1 MAKTLKD
8 FLNERQLGPMVV
20 KNPDEQKFIDKHV
33 VAKTDDRN
41 GNDDELFKG
50 SKVKMADRPK
60 HRKGYNPGED
70 EEVYEALKGDQ
81 HKIDANKNG
90 KVDAH
95 DFHLLRKKKKVAE
108 EAEELEELDHKLGGT
123 LSRYINKTK
132 GDDKREDGRNLALKK
147 RWGDAKYGTPE
158 PKVKAAVREE
168 AEELEELST
177 DTLRNYRAKAKDDA
191 YDAADVDDDR
201 RLRKRSMGSWD
212 AGKKILK
219 RGDALRKEEAEQ
231 IDEISAE
238 KKDAYA
244 QKAGKQLP
252 GLFKKSGETANDARK
267 YYNRKNTVRKIA
279 NEEADQIDEI
289 LDTPEKAANYKAKA
303 QKSFSKNV
311 WISGDKA
318 AHQTAKKRLYG
329 LSHPKVAEEIEIE
342 EKLNM
347 DKASMGTVIK
357 DFQKSDAPQFQGKS
371 QKKRQV
377 MAIAAKL
384 SAERGGKP
392 LNKEER
398 LLTKLA
404 DISET
409 HKRTMVSVFEKLNED
424 NQREFMLAC
433 DTAEGIEQ
441 MLDFSIQHRGE

>member
-70 EEVYEALKGDQ
+70 EAVYEALKGAQ

-108 EAEELEELDHKLGGT
+108 EAEELDELSKSTMGA
-123 LSRYINKTK
+123 YTK
-132 GDDKREDGRNLALKK
+132 KAAADFTARKPKMGYDGQLKK
-147 RWGDAKYGTPE
+147 MQNRKVGVNRALDKMYG
-158 PKVKAAVREE
+158 
-168 AEELEELST
+168 
-177 DTLRNYRAKAKDDA
+177 
-191 YDAADVDDDR
+191 
-201 RLRKRSMGSWD
+201 
-212 AGKKILK
+212 
-219 RGDALRKEEAEQ
+219 EEAEQ

-252 GLFKKSGETANDARK
+252 GLFAKSNSADGARK
-267 YYNRKNTVRKIA
+267 YYNRKNAVRKIA

-289 LDTPEKAANYKAKA
+289 LDTPEKAADYKAKA
-303 QKSFSKNV
+303 EKSFKDNI
-311 WISGDKA
+311 WKGGAKA
-318 AHQTAKKRLYG
+318 VRTTTKRLYG
-329 LSHPKVAEEIEIE
+329 LSHPKVAEEVEIE
-342 EKLNM
+342 EKLDMN
-347 DKASMGTVIK
+347 KASMGTVVK

>member
-108 EAEELEELDHKLGGT
+108 EAEELEEL
-123 LSRYINKTK
+123 
-132 GDDKREDGRNLALKK
+132 
-147 RWGDAKYGTPE
+147 
-158 PKVKAAVREE
+158 
-168 AEELEELST
+168 ST

-231 IDEISAE
+231 IDELDHKLGGTLSRYINKTKDNPKREEGRNLALKKRWGDAKYGTPEPKVKAAVREEAEQIDEISAE

-252 GLFKKSGETANDARK
+252 GLFAKSNSADGARK
-267 YYNRKNTVRKIA
+267 YYNRKNAVRKIA
-279 NEEADQIDEI
+279 NEEAEQIDEI

>member
-33 VAKTDDRN
+33 IAKTADRN
-41 GNDDELFKG
+41 GNDDEVFKG
-50 SKVKMADRPK
+50 SKVKMADRK
-60 HRKGYNPGED
+60 KDRKGYNPGED
-70 EEVYEALKGDQ
+70 EEVYEELKGNQ

-108 EAEELEELDHKLGGT
+108 EAEELDELSHGT
-123 LSRYINKTK
+123 LRRYRMKAKSIADQGGEQRTK
-132 GDDKREDGRNLALKK
+132 GRELAGRKSYGDMIGGIKKPKVMAKEEAEQIDELSKETVRTYYNKAGEQGKKIADKMKMGGGDWSNDGSDTKTLKK
-147 RWGDAKYGTPE
+147 R
-158 PKVKAAVREE
+158 AAGRTM
-168 AEELEELST
+168 A
-177 DTLRNYRAKAKDDA
+177 
-191 YDAADVDDDR
+191 
-201 RLRKRSMGSWD
+201 
-212 AGKKILK
+212 LK
-219 RGDALRKEEAEQ
+219 RRSGEIKMSEEAEQ

-252 GLFKKSGETANDARK
+252 GLFAKSNSADGARK
-267 YYNRKNTVRKIA
+267 YYNRKNAVRKIA
-279 NEEADQIDEI
+279 NEDVEQVD
-289 LDTPEKAANYKAKA
+289 
-303 QKSFSKNV
+303 
-311 WISGDKA
+311 
-318 AHQTAKKRLYG
+318 
-329 LSHPKVAEEIEIE
+329 

>member
-108 EAEELEELDHKLGGT
+108 EAEELDELSKSTMGA
-123 LSRYINKTK
+123 YTK
-132 GDDKREDGRNLALKK
+132 KAAADFSARKPKMGYDGQLKK
-147 RWGDAKYGTPE
+147 MQNRTVGVNRALDKMYG
-158 PKVKAAVREE
+158 
-168 AEELEELST
+168 
-177 DTLRNYRAKAKDDA
+177 
-191 YDAADVDDDR
+191 
-201 RLRKRSMGSWD
+201 
-212 AGKKILK
+212 
-219 RGDALRKEEAEQ
+219 EEAEQ

-244 QKAGKQLP
+244 QKAGKQLS
-252 GLFKKSGETANDARK
+252 GLFAKSNTADGARK
-267 YYNRKNTVRKIA
+267 YYNRKNAVRKIA
-279 NEEADQIDEI
+279 NEEAEQIDEI
-289 LDTPEKAANYKAKA
+289 LDTPKKAADYKAKA
-303 QKSFSKNV
+303 EKSFKDNI
-311 WISGDKA
+311 WKGGEKA
-318 AHQTAKKRLYG
+318 VRTTTKRLYG
-329 LSHPKVAEEIEIE
+329 LSHPKVAEEVEIE
-342 EKLNM
+342 EKLDM
-347 DKASMGTVIK
+347 KKASMGTVVK
-357 DFQKSDAPQFQGKS
+357 DFQKSDAPQFIGKS

-398 LLTKLA
+398 LLAKLA

-441 MLDFSIQHRGE
+441 MLDFSISHRGE

>member
-70 EEVYEALKGDQ
+70 EEVYEELKGNQ

-108 EAEELEELDHKLGGT
+108 EAEELDELSKSTMGAYTKKAAADFSARKPKMGYDGQLKKMQNRTVGVNRALDKMYGEEADQIDELSEPTVRTYYNKAGEQGKKIADKMKMGGGDWSKDGSDT
-123 LSRYINKTK
+123 KT
-132 GDDKREDGRNLALKK
+132 LKK
-147 RWGDAKYGTPE
+147 R
-158 PKVKAAVREE
+158 AAGRTM
-168 AEELEELST
+168 A
-177 DTLRNYRAKAKDDA
+177 
-191 YDAADVDDDR
+191 
-201 RLRKRSMGSWD
+201 
-212 AGKKILK
+212 LK
-219 RGDALRKEEAEQ
+219 RRSGEVKMSEDAEQ

-244 QKAGKQLP
+244 QKAGKQLS
-252 GLFKKSGETANDARK
+252 GLFAKSNTADGARK
-267 YYNRKNTVRKIA
+267 YYNRKNAVRKIA
-279 NEEADQIDEI
+279 NEE
-289 LDTPEKAANYKAKA
+289 
-303 QKSFSKNV
+303 V
-311 WISGDKA
+311 
-318 AHQTAKKRLYG
+318 
-329 LSHPKVAEEIEIE
+329 EIE
-342 EKLNM
+342 EKLDM
-347 DKASMGTVIK
+347 KKASMGTVVK

-398 LLTKLA
+398 LLAKLA

-441 MLDFSIQHRGE
+441 MLDFSISHRGE

>member
-33 VAKTDDRN
+33 VAKTADRN

-70 EEVYEALKGDQ
+70 EEVYEELKGNQ

-108 EAEELEELDHKLGGT
+108 EAEELDELSKSTMGAYTKKAAADFSARKPKMGYDGQLKKMQNRTVGVNRALDKMYGEEADQIDELSEPTVRTYYNKAGEQGKKIADKMKMGGGDWSKDGSDT
-123 LSRYINKTK
+123 KT
-132 GDDKREDGRNLALKK
+132 LKK
-147 RWGDAKYGTPE
+147 R
-158 PKVKAAVREE
+158 AAGRTM
-168 AEELEELST
+168 A
-177 DTLRNYRAKAKDDA
+177 
-191 YDAADVDDDR
+191 
-201 RLRKRSMGSWD
+201 
-212 AGKKILK
+212 LK
-219 RGDALRKEEAEQ
+219 RRSGEVKMSEDAEQ

-244 QKAGKQLP
+244 QKAGKQLS
-252 GLFKKSGETANDARK
+252 GLFAKSNTADGARK
-267 YYNRKNTVRKIA
+267 YYNRKNAVRKIA
-279 NEEADQIDEI
+279 NEE
-289 LDTPEKAANYKAKA
+289 
-303 QKSFSKNV
+303 V
-311 WISGDKA
+311 
-318 AHQTAKKRLYG
+318 
-329 LSHPKVAEEIEIE
+329 EIE
-342 EKLNM
+342 EKLDM
-347 DKASMGTVIK
+347 KKASMGTVVK
-357 DFQKSDAPQFQGKS
+357 DFQKSAAPQFQGKS

-398 LLTKLA
+398 LLAKLA

-441 MLDFSIQHRGE
+441 MLDFSISHRGE

>member
-70 EEVYEALKGDQ
+70 EEVYEALKGNQ

-95 DFHLLRKKKKVAE
+95 DFHLLRKKKKVA
-108 EAEELEELDHKLGGT
+108 
-123 LSRYINKTK
+123 
-132 GDDKREDGRNLALKK
+132 
-147 RWGDAKYGTPE
+147 
-158 PKVKAAVREE
+158 EE

-398 LLTKLA
+398 LLTKLT

-441 MLDFSIQHRGE
+441 MLDFSISYRGE